1 MGAMDRHQ
9 IDPPTPRVF
18 FAKSS
23 ELLEKKR
30 VVFLIGAEK
39 GKRVWKSMKIKEM
52 NGKQIGMSEC

>member
-1 MGAMDRHQ
+1 
-9 IDPPTPRVF
+9 VF

-39 GKRVWKSMKIKEM
+39 CKRVWKSMKIKEM